1 MKSTKTLS
9 SVTQSAAIPVDSLQV
24 PFAVSFAVVI
34 TGTCTYTVQHTLD
47 DIFDSAVTPTWFDH
61 SSVAGETTNQDGN
74 YAFPVRGVRLKVTA
88 YTSGTAT
95 LTVLQGVQ

>member
-9 SVTQSAAIPVDSLQV
+9 SATESAAIPVDMLQN

-47 DIFDSAVTPTWFDH
+47 NIFDSSVTPTWFDH
-61 SSVAGETTNQDGN
+61 SYVAGETTNQDGN
-74 YAFPVRGVRLKVTA
+74 YAFPVRGIRLKVSA

-95 LTVLQGVQ
+95 ITVLQGSS